1 MKKQTTRKFSM
12 TYEAVITKSQSVQ
25 PQYTADLPAFAAF
38 DPSFTPELGQELVAK
53 TTLAIEDTSENTHS
67 AAIQRKTD
75 ELSRLRSEAGTKYQ
89 KLMYFVHSAF
99 GSNSKAV
106 DSTFGR
112 SLYAKAVKS
121 EKQMIT
127 LLTLA
132 CNAARLDPFKAG
144 LEAKGMPQDL
154 VPSMEQLAADL
165 QAADNEQEM
174 LKKQQLLVTARRVEL
189 YNSIWDILLKINA
202 ASKVLYAN
210 DPVRIAIY
218 QLYDPSSPKIPEAD
232 ETSTTGE

>member
-25 PQYTADLPAFAAF
+25 PQYTTDLPAFAAF
-38 DPSFTPELGQELVAK
+38 DPSFTPELGQELATK
-53 TTLAIEDTSENTHS
+53 TTLALEDTSENTHS

-75 ELSRLRSEAGTKYQ
+75 ELSRLRNEAGEKYQ
-89 KLMYFVHSAF
+89 NLMYFVHSAF
-99 GSNSKAV
+99 GSNNKAI

-112 SLYAKAVKS
+112 SMYAKAVQS

-132 CNAARLDPFKAG
+132 CKAAQLDSFKAG
-144 LEAKGMPQDL
+144 LEAKGIPRSL
-154 VPSMEQLAADL
+154 LPSMEQLAIDL

-174 LKKQQLLVTARRVEL
+174 LKKQQLLVTARRIEL
-189 YNSIWDILLKINA
+189 YNSIWDILLKINT
-202 ASKVLYAN
+202 ASKILCAN
-210 DPVRIAIY
+210 DPARLAIY
-218 QLYDPSSPKIPEAD
+218 QLYDPNSPKITETD
-232 ETSTTGE
+232 ETGTTGE